1 MAAGK
6 REYVEQALAYL
17 VTKGGSDL
25 HLTTGSAPLVRVHGS
40 LVPIPGTP
48 ELTSE
53 DTQEVL
59 DSFLTDPEKKQEFI
73 ADNEVD
79 FSFELADV
87 ARFRVNAYRQRGS
100 VSMVLRAIPFTIR
113 TIAELD
119 LPAVVEKLAA
129 EERGLILVT
138 GATGSGK
145 STTLASI
152 IDHINASASKHIVT
166 IEDPIEFLHQ
176 DKRSI
181 LNQREVGADTT
192 SFSRALRRVLRQD
205 PDVILIGEMRDEE
218 TVHTA
223 LSAAETGHLVLSTL
237 HTIDAPE
244 TVNRIVDF
252 FPPHQQQQARAM
264 VAGTLKG
271 IISQRLVPTPD
282 RRGRVAVCEVLRMT
296 GRAKDMIIDPE
307 QTGRLREVIA
317 EGEFYGM
324 QTFDQALLHH
334 VQAGRVSMEDA
345 MRVATSPHD
354 FKLLV
359 ASEGRLTT
367 SMDDVG
373 GGAEAPS
380 EPEPRE
386 PALAAAAVAEAPRPV
401 APPAPVSPRA
411 PADGSLPSVAPPG
424 FG

>member
-1 MAAGK
+1 MDLQLSSTALKVADAMAAGK

-48 ELTSE
+48 ELTAE

-59 DSFLTDPEKKQEFI
+59 DSFLTDPEKKQEFV

-119 LPAVVEKLAA
+119 LPPVVEKLAA

-166 IEDPIEFLHQ
+166 IEDPIEFLYSN
-176 DKRSI
+176 KKSI
-181 LNQREVGADTT
+181 VSQREVGVDTA
-192 SFSRALRRVLRQD
+192 SFGRALRRVLRQD
-205 PDVILIGEMRDEE
+205 PDVILIGEIRDQE
-218 TVHTA
+218 TMEAA

-237 HTIDAPE
+237 HTLNASE
-244 TVNRIVDF
+244 TISRVIGL
-252 FPPHQQQQARAM
+252 FPPHMQTQARFM
-264 VAGTLKG
+264 LAGTLRG
-271 IISQRLVPTPD
+271 VIAQRLVPHVD
-282 RRGRVAVCEVLRMT
+282 GSRRVPVVEVLVSTGRVRDLILEPS
-296 GRAKDMIIDPE
+296 RAEDLNRIIH
-307 QTGRLREVIA
+307 
-317 EGEFYGM
+317 EGEYYGM
-324 QTFDQALLHH
+324 QTFDQSLLH
-334 VQAGRVSMEDA
+334 RVNQGLISMDEA
-345 MRVATSPHD
+345 LKVATNPSD
-354 FKLLV
+354 MKLQSQTNV
-359 ASEGRLTT
+359 Q
-367 SMDDVG
+367 
-373 GGAEAPS
+373 P
-380 EPEPRE
+380 
-386 PALAAAAVAEAPRPV
+386 
-401 APPAPVSPRA
+401 PPA
-411 PADGSLPSVAPPG
+411 G
-424 FG
+424 